1 MCVIWAAVS
10 KTSFRL
16 VRIIFYEKYDVIPV
30 WWIDLWKKKWFT
42 KSIEEFYKLF
52 NYFCHYHCMFFNY
65 TIIIDRL
72 LDIIYVIYLTTKK
85 YNKNNL
91 SNKHY

>member
-1 MCVIWAAVS
+1 MMLFLFGGLI
-10 KTSFRL
+10 
-16 VRIIFYEKYDVIPV
+16 YG
-30 WWIDLWKKKWFT
+30 KKKLFT
-42 KSIEEFYKLF
+42 KSIEEFYKLL

-91 SNKHY
+91 SNKKKERKK

>member
-1 MCVIWAAVS
+1 M
-10 KTSFRL
+10 
-16 VRIIFYEKYDVIPV
+16 EKNR
-30 WWIDLWKKKWFT
+30 FT

-85 YNKNNL
+85 YNKNNF
-91 SNKHY
+91 SNKKKERKELLCM